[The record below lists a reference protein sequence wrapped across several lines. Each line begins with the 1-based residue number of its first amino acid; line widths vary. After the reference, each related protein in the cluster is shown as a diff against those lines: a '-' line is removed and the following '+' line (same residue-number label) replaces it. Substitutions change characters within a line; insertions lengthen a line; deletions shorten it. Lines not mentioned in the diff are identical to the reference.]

1 VVPEQEAKRHH
12 HDGVY
17 SLDVFFPSSS
27 APAIT
32 NELVNMFLDWIR
44 LEEQQQTT
52 YNLQQDLKQ
61 QLRDEIVYCLLVLL
75 IYIST
80 VIML

>member
-17 SLDVFFPSSS
+17 SLDVFFPPS